1 MVDTLIVTP
10 QLLDLLRQRRISQR
24 FKGGERW
31 RVGDTLFLNGDVAL
45 EPYCEIHDGN
55 VIPARMG
62 AFSYSRS
69 MPMPST
75 RIGRYCSIGDNVRF
89 IQTQHPTD
97 WASSSPFSYSPG
109 ILDSTLNYL
118 RDAGVSSYAAYPFPG
133 GNSEPVVIG
142 NDVWIGDNVTFSGGV
157 TVGDGAVVGANA
169 LVTRDVPPYAIV
181 GGVPARLIRMR
192 LPEDVA
198 ARLQGL
204 QWWRFGPDVL
214 QPLDVRDP
222 TGFAA
227 RLEDLIA
234 REAPAPLALTPLTHA
249 ELKAAAPETAA
260 NPPAG

>member
-1 MVDTLIVTP
+1 MVNTLIATP
-10 QLLDLLRQRRISQR
+10 ELLALLRQRRISQR
-24 FKGGERW
+24 FRGGERW
-31 RVGDTLFLNGDVAL
+31 RVGDTLFLREEAEL

-75 RIGRYCSIGDNVRF
+75 RIGRYCSIGDNVRY

-97 WASSSPFSYSPG
+97 WATSSPVSYSPSG
-109 ILDSTLNYL
+109 LESLVNYL
-118 RDAGVSSYAAYPFPG
+118 RDTGVSKYAAYPFEHAL
-133 GNSEPVVIG
+133 SEPVVIG
-142 NDVWIGDNVTFSGGV
+142 NDVWVGDNATFSGGV
-157 TVGDGAVVGANA
+157 SVGDGAVVAANA

-192 LPEDVA
+192 LPNDVA
-198 ARLQGL
+198 GRLQAL

-222 TGFAA
+222 AGFAS

-249 ELKAAAPETAA
+249 ELRAAAPQTAT